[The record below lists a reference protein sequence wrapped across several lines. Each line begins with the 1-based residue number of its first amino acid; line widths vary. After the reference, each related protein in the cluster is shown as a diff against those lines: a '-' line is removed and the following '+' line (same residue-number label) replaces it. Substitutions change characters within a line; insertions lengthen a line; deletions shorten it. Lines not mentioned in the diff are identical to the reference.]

1 MIDLFTATQ
10 DIGDWTTLCIYLG
23 AGDGVMEELKF
34 STKQPSTK
42 KQECLTDVFNN
53 ANLDWETVVR
63 VVAHHLRNLNLACD
77 IAKKYMGMVKQECM
91 NVAIQT

>member
-10 DIGDWTTLCIYLG
+10 DIGDWTTLCTFLR
-23 AGDGVMEELKF
+23 AGVGVMDKLKH
-34 STKQPSTK
+34 SMKQPSTK
-42 KQECLTDVFNN
+42 KQECLTDVFKN

-77 IAKKYMGMVKQECM
+77 IAKKYMGMEKPECTDVYKQ
-91 NVAIQT
+91 